1 MDNAKQCPYCSKTYG
16 RAWTLARHIET
27 QHGGVDK
34 SNSSEEESIAE
45 ESEASGEEDS
55 SSEQSEENEELHD
68 LDIQRIRNLIAMAEL
83 GDISLTK
90 STLTS
95 LIDGKQEKPNTKETD
110 SEDSMDDMDEP
121 YKFRHL
127 AISSLREMLTAVKQK
142 QMILTKKL
150 YFDIIDS
157 LDLTGRAPD
166 PEEEEPF

>member
-1 MDNAKQCPYCSKTYG
+1 M
-16 RAWTLARHIET
+16 
-27 QHGGVDK
+27 
-34 SNSSEEESIAE
+34 
-45 ESEASGEEDS
+45 
-55 SSEQSEENEELHD
+55 
-68 LDIQRIRNLIAMAEL
+68 
-83 GDISLTK
+83 
-90 STLTS
+90 TS